1 MKYNIVTVKFGTKY
15 SSNFVNKLYND
26 IKLKCTDAFEFYC
39 YTDDP
44 TDIDPNITIINN
56 FSSPTLKGVW
66 NKLRLFDEAMPMQ
79 GKTIFLD
86 LDTLIN
92 DDIINRL
99 NGGHD
104 WSKLT
109 VINELHKVK
118 KLYGRLSNYDVHI
131 NSSVMTWDASNPDI
145 HNVWKHFNTGLRD
158 YYMRKYPGM
167 DRFLAH
173 EDFELAYIIPG
184 YSASRSR
191 FAKNEIRPSSA
202 AIITYE
208 GLDIEFED
216 LISDAQ
222 AL

>member
-39 YTDDP
+39 YTDDS

-66 NKLRLFDEAMPMQ
+66 NKLRLFDEAMPML

-92 DDIINRL
+92 DDIIHRL

-118 KLYGRLSNYDVHI
+118 KVYGRLSNYDVHI
-131 NSSVMTWDASNPDI
+131 NSSVMTWDASNSDI
-145 HNVWKHFNTGLRD
+145 HKVWKHFNTGLRD

-173 EDFELAYIIPG
+173 EDFELAYLIQG
-184 YSASRSR
+184 YSTSRSR

-216 LISDAQ
+216 LVSDAQ